1 MAALTD
7 EHGLAND
14 LVLLDDAS
22 TDNVVDLIHKR
33 FKNCKR
39 MEQLKFDYNIVLKR
53 KYILILERL
62 SSLSIHIEV

>member
-14 LVLLDDAS
+14 LVLLDDSS
-22 TDNVVDLIHKR
+22 TNNVVDLIQKR

-39 MEQLKFDYNIVLKR
+39 RPPLKPLFY
-53 KYILILERL
+53 
-62 SSLSIHIEV
+62 